1 MSAPKSGANILRP
14 TEVRRISQPII
25 LDPTS
30 GSEGN
35 DNCMSIIPVMDGEEI
50 AGMDIRCNCGS
61 RMLIECVY
69 DEVGE

>member
-1 MSAPKSGANILRP
+1 MSAPKSGATILRP

-30 GSEGN
+30 GSEGS
-35 DNCMSIIPVMDGEEI
+35 DNCMSVIPVMDGEDV

-69 DEVGE
+69 EEVAE